1 MGDTRGNTIYIKEE
15 DIKNMSLDKL
25 AKMTRD
31 NNVVFLSGNSLSYE
45 YLCGWYDGARE
56 VMKIFSK
63 GDK

>member
-15 DIKNMSLDKL
+15 DVKNMSLDKL

-31 NNVVFLSGNSLSYE
+31 NNVVFLSGNSLSYK

-56 VMKIFSK
+56 VMKIMNEK
-63 GDK
+63 P